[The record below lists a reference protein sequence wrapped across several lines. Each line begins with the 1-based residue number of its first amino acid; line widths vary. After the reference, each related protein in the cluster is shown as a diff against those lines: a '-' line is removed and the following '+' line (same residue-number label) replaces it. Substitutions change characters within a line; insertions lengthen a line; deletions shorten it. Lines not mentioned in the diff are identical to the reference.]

1 VAKTC
6 LIIKSKRTPKFK
18 VRAKNRCRLCGRPR
32 SYMRQFGMC
41 RICFRNLAS
50 KGEIPGVVKASW

>member
-1 VAKTC
+1 MAKTC